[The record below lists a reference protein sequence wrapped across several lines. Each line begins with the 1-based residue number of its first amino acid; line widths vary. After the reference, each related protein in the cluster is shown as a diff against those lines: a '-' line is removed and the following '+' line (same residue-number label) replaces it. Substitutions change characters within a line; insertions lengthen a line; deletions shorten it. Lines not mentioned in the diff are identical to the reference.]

1 VPFRKLS
8 FALMPAIL
16 AACFLFSCAWAGD
29 FLDFDIPVPGNSKLL
44 DSKELILGM
53 RQVNTSLFGS
63 DEPADSAAAFYIDFF
78 GKKDF
83 EKVLDKIY
91 PKTGKRLLRFKKDT
105 LVASISIIRKGDNTE
120 IVIAKYLQMPG
131 DLPPEKT
138 KPSVKDT
145 IFALPASDVEG
156 IDAPGIPRPS
166 PSVRIMG
173 LKMGQG
179 IMAMYTTPLDVDS
192 AVDFYC
198 SRMPSHHWQL
208 VLKSGAKEGM
218 DEYLKVNKKES
229 LGIQSPF
236 SDGEDFEQVVRESVV
251 LNFSAGSE
259 NAEITIFPNFSSRAL
274 GSIVQVSYSGQE

>member
-1 VPFRKLS
+1 MPFKKLS
-8 FALMPAIL
+8 FVLGAAIL
-16 AACFLFSCAWAGD
+16 AACFLLSYAWAGD

-44 DSKELILGM
+44 DSKELVLGA

-63 DEPADSAAAFYIDFF
+63 DEPVDSAAAFYADFF

-83 EKVLDKIY
+83 EKVLDKTY
-91 PKTGKRLLRFKKDT
+91 PKTGKRLLRFKKDA
-105 LVASISIIRKGDNTE
+105 LVTSISIIRKGDNTE
-120 IVIAKYLQMPG
+120 IVIAKYLQMAG
-131 DLPPEKT
+131 EFPPEKT

-145 IFALPASDVEG
+145 IFALPVSDVEG

-166 PSVRIMG
+166 PSVRITG
-173 LKMGQG
+173 VKMGQG
-179 IMAMYTTPLDVDS
+179 VMAMYTTPLDVDS
-192 AVDFYC
+192 VVDFYC
-198 SRMPSHHWQL
+198 SRMPDHWQL

-236 SDGEDFEQVVRESVV
+236 SDGENFEQVVRDSVV
-251 LNFSAGSE
+251 LNFSSGSE
-259 NAEITIFPNFSSRAL
+259 NAEITVFPNFSSRAL